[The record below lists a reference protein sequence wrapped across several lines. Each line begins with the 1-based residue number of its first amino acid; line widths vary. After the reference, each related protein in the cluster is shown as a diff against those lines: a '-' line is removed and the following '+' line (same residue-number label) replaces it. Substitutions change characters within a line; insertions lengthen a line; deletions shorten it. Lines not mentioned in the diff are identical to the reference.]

1 MASPSPTGPEPAH
14 AQGLRAFNALVV
26 VIAVVAIVVGFYEW
40 HVYGGPAWQPV
51 SVLGL
56 IGVPL
61 LVRYSFT
68 VTGGGYVNVLG
79 LPAAVLFASGFDS
92 PSHIFPVWALIVVAS
107 YMASMGGAVR
117 GAVRAADEVVAG
129 WCLVSVARVVDLG
142 FRPFDR
148 NAVGL
153 AVFVGVLAL
162 IFWVRRQLTGSG
174 PPVWVLDRRT
184 TLTALLA
191 LYYTSVLIAAMRLT
205 YEEPSDSHTAEVA
218 VLGIGLV
225 LAALIGY
232 TATQQLA
239 RGVDVLS
246 EAASSLPWPA
256 DDNDRLARRFAL
268 EAIRGSRAEIESGA
282 GGAGTVS
289 APVDAVRHLVLSRER
304 GDRGFTASDRRILDA
319 LGTMAGISRAVDLR
333 EAGLRLR
340 TITDSLTGLWTYP
353 MFVDLANQAF
363 LERADGQ
370 PLALLFFD
378 LDGFK
383 RVNEELGHFDADQV
397 IREIAFRLQD
407 ESPSTAITARVAG
420 DEFTILLRDVRP
432 ERLEYDVRALVEA
445 VTMPIGVAGQQV
457 TVHVSVGVGLVESPT
472 DTVDDVMRTAEE
484 NMRAAKQ
491 VGRAA
496 MTTRDEAELVR
507 DVLGGDLMSVA
518 FQPVLD
524 ARSAA
529 LWGCE
534 ALVRINDP
542 ELGEVSPL
550 TLLSSAAREQ
560 ALDALTQRVGTMAM
574 DAMGELAGR
583 VAGPVHVTLNLE
595 FEQFRVDNP
604 IFDDLIALAQR
615 SAGGP
620 TLVLELSERSYRRWT
635 DQQDVLARRLRS
647 HGIKLAIDDFGA
659 GYATFSLLRKWNWD
673 LVKIDRS
680 LTASDD
686 EQSRRLFASVVRT
699 LRELRMTAVAVGVET
714 PEQLL
719 AARTAGVSLVQ
730 GHLVSEAV
738 GMEELLRRVG
748 PDGGGLAV
756 NLTRAAV

>member
-26 VIAVVAIVVGFYEW
+26 AIAVVAIVVGFYQW

-68 VTGGGYVNVLG
+68 ATGGGYENVLG
-79 LPAAVLFASGFDS
+79 LPAAVLFASGFGS

-107 YMASMGGAVR
+107 YMVSKGGAVR
-117 GAVRAADEVVAG
+117 GAIRAADEVVAG
-129 WCLVSVARVVDLG
+129 WCLVSVARLVDLG

-162 IFWVRRQLTGSG
+162 IFWVRRELTGSG
-174 PPVWVLDRRT
+174 PAVWALDRRT

-232 TATQQLA
+232 TAAQQLA
-239 RGVDVLS
+239 RGVAVLS

-256 DDNDRLARRFAL
+256 DENDRLARRFAL
-268 EAIRGSRAEIESGA
+268 EAIRSSRAEIESGT

-304 GDRGFTASDRRILDA
+304 GGSGFTASDRRILDA
-319 LGTMAGISRAVDLR
+319 LGTMAGVSRAVDLR

-370 PLALLFFD
+370 TLAMLFFD

-407 ESPSTAITARVAG
+407 ASPSTAITARVAG

-445 VTMPIGVAGQQV
+445 VTMPIGVAGRQV
-457 TVHVSVGVGLVESPT
+457 TVHVSVGVGLVENPT

-496 MTTRDEAELVR
+496 VTTRDEAELVR

-534 ALVRINDP
+534 ALVRVTDP

-756 NLTRAAV
+756 NLTRAAG